1 MTARLIAPPAQP
13 SGGRLADLATAAAAR
28 RTANRQRAEYLSS
41 VATGLLSVHD
51 VISAACTTEGAAL
64 RRIAL
69 AQLLGA
75 QPDWGRT
82 KVRDAMTHLRTIG
95 GEPHDLGR
103 VTVGWLVDPRAR
115 GARLLA
121 FVDSTVP
128 DPGPPWPGFPFAP
141 QPPA

>member
-1 MTARLIAPPAQP
+1 MTTTPTAPPAQP
-13 SGGRLADLATAAAAR
+13 SGGQLADPTTAAAAR

-41 VATGLLSVHD
+41 VTTGLLSVHD
-51 VISAACTTEGAAL
+51 VITAACTTEGVAL

-95 GEPHDLGR
+95 GESRDLGR
-103 VTVGWLVDPRAR
+103 MTVGWLVDPRAR

-121 FVDSTVP
+121 FADATHESH
-128 DPGPPWPGFPFAP
+128 GPPWPGFPLSPSPFA
-141 QPPA
+141 